1 MFAWCAESSGN
12 RYNTRKTRGGN
23 DNLSFNSQLSGA
35 ESGDIGTPGKGRR
48 KNSDLV
54 TFFAGNT
61 RSNYSMQVY
70 LSVVIVVGMV
80 LWFVIPAWF
89 LFSMG
94 SGGGDVSGL
103 ERRIDGV
110 DQEIAALKLHKDEIQ
125 QMIGKLE
132 GMGSGTSDA
141 SLIREQAQLEARLR
155 SLEDV
160 TRDDVTRLQ
169 AQLTLLEA
177 QASKFDG
184 LDSEVKQARSDVD
197 DLASTINSKLA
208 GHAQQL
214 NSQQTSISQA
224 RASIDSLQKNLYSL
238 QATGST
244 GQASSSVEFERP
256 NFALGCAG
264 AKVQSTD
271 YPRTTAWNSFSNFLY
286 KYTDLRLDHN
296 NPPFQALSSQNEPGQ
311 CWCFDGQSAS
321 ITIKLLTKMVPDEF
335 FVHHIF
341 LEYYRENQIDRK
353 TAAPKSFR
361 VTGIGDGGSEFP
373 LGSYEY
379 DIYSQ
384 KTLGLKQTFHVQ
396 ENSERWVDHVRVDFD
411 ASHWEASRKYT
422 CVYQFGVYGKGSLP

>member
-1 MFAWCAESSGN
+1 MSESSGHRRN
-12 RYNTRKTRGGN
+12 ARKTRVGN

-35 ESGDIGTPGKGRR
+35 ESGDMGTPGKGRR

-89 LFSMG
+89 LFSMK
-94 SGGGDVSGL
+94 SGDGDISGL
-103 ERRIDGV
+103 EARIDLAHR
-110 DQEIAALKLHKDEIQ
+110 EISDLKLHKDEIQ
-125 QMIGKLE
+125 QMIAKLE
-132 GMGSGTSDA
+132 GMGGGTSDA
-141 SLIREQAQLEARLR
+141 ALLREQAQLESRLR
-155 SLEDV
+155 LLEDA
-160 TRDDVTRLQ
+160 TKLDFSNLQ
-169 AQLTLLEA
+169 AQLAALEA
-177 QASKFDG
+177 QASNFNG
-184 LDSEVKQARSDVD
+184 LDSEVKQARSHVES
-197 DLASTINSKLA
+197 LASTINSKLA
-208 GHAQQL
+208 GHAEKLQ
-214 NSQQTSISQA
+214 SHQTSINQA
-224 RASIDSLQKNLYSL
+224 RASIDSLQKSLYSL
-238 QATGST
+238 QVSGSS
-244 GQASSSVEFERP
+244 GQAAPAVEFERP

-271 YPRTTAWNSFSNFLY
+271 YPHTTAWNSFSNFLY

-311 CWCFDGQSAS
+311 CWCFDGQQAS

-335 FVHHIF
+335 FIYHIF

-384 KTLGLKQTFHVQ
+384 KTRGLKQTFLVQ
-396 ENSERWVDHVRVDFD
+396 ENSDRWVDHVRVDFE

-422 CVYQFGVYGKGSLP
+422 CLYQFGVYGKGSLP

>member
-1 MFAWCAESSGN
+1 MSESSGN

-103 ERRIDGV
+103 ESRIDGV
-110 DQEIAALKLHKDEIQ
+110 DREIAALKLHKDEIQ
-125 QMIGKLE
+125 QMIQKLE

-155 SLEDV
+155 SLEEV

-214 NSQQTSISQA
+214 NS
-224 RASIDSLQKNLYSL
+224 
-238 QATGST
+238 
-244 GQASSSVEFERP
+244 
-256 NFALGCAG
+256 
-264 AKVQSTD
+264 
-271 YPRTTAWNSFSNFLY
+271 
-286 KYTDLRLDHN
+286 H
-296 NPPFQALSSQNEPGQ
+296 
-311 CWCFDGQSAS
+311 
-321 ITIKLLTKMVPDEF
+321 
-335 FVHHIF
+335 
-341 LEYYRENQIDRK
+341 
-353 TAAPKSFR
+353 
-361 VTGIGDGGSEFP
+361 
-373 LGSYEY
+373 
-379 DIYSQ
+379 
-384 KTLGLKQTFHVQ
+384 
-396 ENSERWVDHVRVDFD
+396 
-411 ASHWEASRKYT
+411 
-422 CVYQFGVYGKGSLP
+422 